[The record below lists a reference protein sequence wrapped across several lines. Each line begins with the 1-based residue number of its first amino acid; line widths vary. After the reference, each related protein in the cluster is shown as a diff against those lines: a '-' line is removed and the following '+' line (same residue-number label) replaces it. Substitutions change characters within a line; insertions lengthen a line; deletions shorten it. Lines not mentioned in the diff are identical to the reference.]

1 MSIAPGNKKVFPS
14 PPPPNSSEARENA
27 IISNTQRQMFGQSP
41 AIDNPA
47 TTYGGGT
54 RNSIG
59 EMEDYDGKRLQESYR
74 SGLSRSA
81 DGHDGVAD
89 R

>member
-14 PPPPNSSEARENA
+14 PPPPNSSESRENE
-27 IISNTQRQMFGQSP
+27 IISRTQRQMFGGA

-47 TTYGGGT
+47 RTYGGGT

-74 SGLSRSA
+74 VGLERSA
-81 DGHDGVAD
+81 NGHDGVAD